1 MKEKFEALHKL
12 NVLIVEDGNDIREV
26 MSTTFNKISNH
37 VWDAVDGQEGLS
49 KFKEMKPDVVIT
61 DLRMPNMN
69 GNEMIEQIKEMSPNT
84 PVIVVSGHGRI
95 IKATP
100 KADVVMEKPIKFDKL
115 VNYVYDLTR

>member
-1 MKEKFEALHKL
+1 MKEKLEALHKL

-84 PVIVVSGHGRI
+84 PIIVVSGHGRI